1 MGAWW
6 HRELYAA
13 MYRPAWLMAWP
24 LLFASSTAFLKIDP
38 TMSPRYLA
46 PFPAIADTLF
56 NDPFTG
62 GPRPPPDVLAPGL
75 SRLLTQRAV
84 QQQVHLYSTSK
95 ALPPGSFASHYASL
109 PSMKALS
116 AKMRARY
123 YLNPLLLLAPCS
135 CITTDST
142 WTKPPPR
149 G

>member
-1 MGAWW
+1 MGARW

-38 TMSPRYLA
+38 TMSPRYLN
-46 PFPAIADTLF
+46 PFPAIADSLS

-84 QQQVHLYSTSK
+84 QQQVLFIKYPKLFHREVSLATTR
-95 ALPPGSFASHYASL
+95 AS
-109 PSMKALS
+109 PQ
-116 AKMRARY
+116 
-123 YLNPLLLLAPCS
+123 
-135 CITTDST
+135 
-142 WTKPPPR
+142 
-149 G
+149 